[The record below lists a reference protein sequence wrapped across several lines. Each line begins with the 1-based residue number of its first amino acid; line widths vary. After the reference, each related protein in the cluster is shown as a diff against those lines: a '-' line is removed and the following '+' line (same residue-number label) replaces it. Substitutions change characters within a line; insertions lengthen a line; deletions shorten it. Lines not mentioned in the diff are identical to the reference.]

1 MVEAKR
7 VVWATAGRRPHDGGS
22 WSSASWVGLMCR
34 ALAFAYDA
42 ARRTKRGG
50 EAREFFP
57 HTDRHCYTGA
67 SSPHTVHLCLGVMGP
82 SIEVLCVASQV
93 VCTFKFSA

>member
-50 EAREFFP
+50 EAREFFRA
-57 HTDRHCYTGA
+57 HRQTLLHRGVIAAHRAFVSGCDGA
-67 SSPHTVHLCLGVMGP
+67 QHRGTVC
-82 SIEVLCVASQV
+82 SVASHV
-93 VCTFKFSA
+93 YFSA

>member
-50 EAREFFP
+50 DRKPRGISKIEDVLQTALVTD
-57 HTDRHCYTGA
+57 TDRHGYTGA
-67 SSPHTVHLCLGVMGP
+67 
-82 SIEVLCVASQV
+82 
-93 VCTFKFSA
+93 